1 MGRGINLSHIGH
13 TLQTDGDDGLPNR
26 GSGLLDG
33 GETTE
38 AGLAPACAATSGA
51 AASGPGAAG
60 FAVAGAGNKFVQF
73 SIADRRVSRR
83 GQHGA
88 YLKRLTLA
96 GEYPT

>member
-51 AASGPGAAG
+51 AASGRAAG
-60 FAVAGAGNKFVQF
+60 FAVAGRATN
-73 SIADRRVSRR
+73 SSSSASLTDASAA

-96 GEYPT
+96 GEHPT

>member
-13 TLQTDGDDGLPNR
+13 ALQTDGDIGLPNR

-38 AGLAPACAATSGA
+38 AGLAPACAAMPGA
-51 AASGPGAAG
+51 ADSGPGAAG
-60 FAVAGAGNKFVQF
+60 FAEAAGSKFVQF
-73 SIADRRVSRR
+73 SIADRRVSRQ

-96 GEYPT
+96 GDYPT